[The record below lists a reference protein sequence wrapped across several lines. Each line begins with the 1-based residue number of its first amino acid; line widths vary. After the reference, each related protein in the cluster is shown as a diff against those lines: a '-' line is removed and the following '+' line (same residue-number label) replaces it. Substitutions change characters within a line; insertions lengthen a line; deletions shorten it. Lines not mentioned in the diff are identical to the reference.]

1 MALGRIV
8 EIRVAPRAD
17 GLRVTVRRH
26 TSEGLLTASET
37 SSEIKDALA
46 SIEMKHEKKAQ
57 AIAEAR
63 AALGEYLR
71 AVG

>member
-1 MALGRIV
+1 
-8 EIRVAPRAD
+8 
-17 GLRVTVRRH
+17 
-26 TSEGLLTASET
+26 LLTASET